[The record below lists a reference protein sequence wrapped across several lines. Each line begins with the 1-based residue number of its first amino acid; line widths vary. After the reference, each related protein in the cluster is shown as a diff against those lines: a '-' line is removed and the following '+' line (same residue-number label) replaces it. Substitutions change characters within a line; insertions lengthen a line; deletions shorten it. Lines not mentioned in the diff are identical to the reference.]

1 MKVFVFG
8 LGFSGLAFARAALA
22 AGWEVAG
29 THREPETHPDDKIRY
44 ITFGPDHPLPKDA
57 MSGVIGLLSTVPP
70 TEKGD
75 PVLDALRNDINIM
88 ERFAWIGYLSTT
100 GVYGD
105 RQGGLVDET
114 SPLLPSQARSQ
125 LRVRAEEEWLS
136 LWHNYKRPVHIFRLA
151 GIYGPG
157 RSAIEQIRAGRARRI
172 LKPGQLFSR
181 IHVEDISGALLASLA
196 KPTPGEVYN
205 LCDDDPAAP
214 DEVIS
219 YAADLL
225 GAPPPPAIPFEQA
238 ELSEMARSFYAD
250 NKRVSNQK
258 IKTVLGYRMRYPS
271 YREGLRAI
279 LSAESGSASPGADA
293 PSA

>member
-1 MKVFVFG
+1 VV
-8 LGFSGLAFARAALA
+8 
-22 AGWEVAG
+22 
-29 THREPETHPDDKIRY
+29 HPDDKIRY
-44 ITFGPDHPLPKDA
+44 ITFGPGQPLPKDA
-57 MSGVIGLLSTVPP
+57 LTGVIGLLSTVPP

-75 PVLDALRNDINIM
+75 PVLDALKNDINIM

-114 SPLLPSQARSQ
+114 SPLLPSQARSL

-136 LWHNYKRPVHIFRLA
+136 LWHKYKLPVHIFRLA

-157 RSAIEQIRAGRARRI
+157 RSAIEQIRTGKARRI
-172 LKPGQLFSR
+172 IKPGQLFSR

-205 LCDDDPAAP
+205 LCDDDPATP

-225 GAPPPPAIPFEQA
+225 AVPPPPAIPFEQA

-279 LSAESGSASPGADA
+279 LSAESGSASPAADA